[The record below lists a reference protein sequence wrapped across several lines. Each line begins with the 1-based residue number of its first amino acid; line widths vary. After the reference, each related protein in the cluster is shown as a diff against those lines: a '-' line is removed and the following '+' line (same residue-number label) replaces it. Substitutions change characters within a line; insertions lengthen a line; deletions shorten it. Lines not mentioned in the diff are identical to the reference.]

1 MDLFLKQAWQASKQI
16 KEEGHT
22 ALEGQL
28 GNIETIFFIQEVKQM
43 LFFI

>member
-16 KEEGHT
+16 IEEGHT

-28 GNIETIFFIQEVKQM
+28 GNIETIFFYSGS
-43 LFFI
+43 